1 MFEVYYL
8 WDQKSSPLNKGVFA
22 YRVYMK
28 RFDFVEFV
36 VSLQEAFYNGPW
48 GTMNARDRGHLM
60 YK

>member
-8 WDQKSSPLNKGVFA
+8 CDQKSSPLNKGVFA
-22 YRVYMK
+22 LQSLCEE
-28 RFDFVEFV
+28 FDFVVFV